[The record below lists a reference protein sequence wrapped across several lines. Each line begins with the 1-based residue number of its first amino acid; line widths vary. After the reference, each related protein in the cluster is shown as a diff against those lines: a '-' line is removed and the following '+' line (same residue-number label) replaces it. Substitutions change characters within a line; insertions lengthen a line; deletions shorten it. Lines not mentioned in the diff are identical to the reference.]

1 MMPKDT
7 LSPLKQNT
15 KVTLAERPFGQ
26 NTTSFAQPAEGQ
38 TRTNSVN
45 GSSKL

>member
-1 MMPKDT
+1 MPKDT
-7 LSPLKQNT
+7 LSPFKQNK
-15 KVTLAERPFGQ
+15 KVTLAERHFGQ
-26 NTTSFAQPAEGQ
+26 NKTSFAYPAEGQ